1 MRDVIDVMVEHKSDV
16 VPGNMGEIIHGK
28 LVRGGT
34 CTVCALQVQATYAMA
49 GLRPLYLMRVVH
61 FARKYRSGG
70 CSNTQGQTDG
80 GLVYYYEWKVS
91 RAIICYQEAVVPF
104 KSYFINNVHLRL
116 SSCRS
121 G

>member
-34 CTVCALQVQATYAMA
+34 CPVCALQVQATYAMA

-70 CSNTQGQTDG
+70 WYVRTR
-80 GLVYYYEWKVS
+80 KVKLTEALFIIMS
-91 RAIICYQEAVVPF
+91 GKFRELLYAI
-104 KSYFINNVHLRL
+104 R
-116 SSCRS
+116 RR
-121 G
+121 